1 MVSHF
6 SLLPPL
12 FEFIFNLFFFLG
24 GYAYLSYVAITLY
37 RLFNEVW
44 SNALV
49 VATFYSDEPQ
59 TQNWWLAV
67 VFSVFIPCC
76 K

>member
-1 MVSHF
+1 MT
-6 SLLPPL
+6 
-12 FEFIFNLFFFLG
+12 IIDTG

-49 VATFYSDEPQ
+49 VATFYSDDPQ

-76 K
+76 KY